1 MASSEEGSESDVH
14 DRKVEINDPSYG
26 GRHGQDDRSLG
37 QGSCD
42 ESGLGKKLE
51 RFTFFFKIVCMKET
65 FQLFVLTGRRC

>member
-1 MASSEEGSESDVH
+1 MASSKEGSESDVH
-14 DRKVEINDPSYG
+14 DRTTEINDPSNG

-51 RFTFFFKIVCMKET
+51 RFTIFFKVVYMKET
-65 FQLFVLTGRRC
+65 FQLFLF